1 MAVSK
6 INKRGFPYFKIQQ
19 LDQRSLSW
27 KSYKNSIFLA
37 EEEARAFLESDNS
50 GNKLIIGRVEKN
62 AAHPLE

>member
-1 MAVSK
+1 VAVSK

-27 KSYKNSIFLA
+27 KSYKNSNFLA

-50 GNKLIIGRVEKN
+50 GNKLRIVRVEKN
-62 AAHPLE
+62 AAHPIE